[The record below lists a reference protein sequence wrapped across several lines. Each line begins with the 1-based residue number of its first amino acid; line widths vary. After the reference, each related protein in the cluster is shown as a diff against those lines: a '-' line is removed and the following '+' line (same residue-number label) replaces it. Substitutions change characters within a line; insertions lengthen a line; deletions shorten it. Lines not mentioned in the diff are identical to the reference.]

1 MSSKPTAP
9 SLKRLL
15 FWVATLLIPILL
27 LLVAEAFLRVIDYG
41 GTAPLFRQE
50 VRFGIP
56 KWVVNANVAQ
66 RYFNLPPEMMPEAS
80 SDVAFPVNKL
90 PGTVRIFCLGGSTT
104 AGFPF
109 EINANFP
116 FQLQHRLKKAYPN
129 NVIEIVNLGISAV
142 NSFTVLDLLPEILEK
157 QPDGLIIYMGHNEFY
172 GAFGV
177 GSTQS
182 VGSNRTLI
190 LTYLAFKKWQIFQL
204 LENVIG
210 QFSNR
215 QKPGETGESL
225 MQAMAARQEI
235 PLDDPAVAQARDNF
249 SANLQEIAR
258 AAKAANV
265 PVVLSTLVSNLRDH
279 SPFISKFAEKQ
290 DETTRNRLNAQ
301 LLEVRGLVAAG
312 QLEKAASLLNAIAAV
327 DSVSAE
333 WHFLRG
339 EIALRSGETDAAFGA
354 FSRARDLDLLRFRAP
369 SFFNDA
375 IRTIAETEQLPLVDL
390 AAVFRAVSPDGI
402 PGNNLFLEHLHP
414 NFNGYQLMAQSFA
427 IALRQLNFP
436 RLTPQPPAV
445 DLFGKKDIADI
456 LQSFRADS
464 AGVTPLDIEFGNL
477 RNFQLMQ
484 RWPFS
489 ITPLSVDAY
498 QPVGD
503 SLTKATAVRHLR
515 RETYWDFAHYELAE
529 AYQSAGKTARALRE
543 IRAVGVAFPENYVPD
558 MKTGDLLL
566 LQNDLENARIAY
578 EKSLSKS
585 PSNPAIIIKLSNTL
599 VLQTRFQEAIERLNR
614 AYAATNL
621 ENSQKV
627 TMLYLLGL
635 SHANLRNFQ
644 LAERALNEALAIQ
657 SDFAP
662 ALNLLQQI
670 RDFQR

>member
-66 RYFNLPPEMMPEAS
+66 RYFNLPPEMIPEAS

-116 FQLQHRLKKAYPN
+116 FQLQHRLKKAFPN

-190 LTYLAFKKWQIFQL
+190 LTYLAFKKWRIFQL

-215 QKPGETGESL
+215 QKPGETAESL

-235 PLDDPAVAQARDNF
+235 PLYDPAVAQARDNF
-249 SANLQEIAR
+249 AANLQEIVR
-258 AAKAANV
+258 TAKAANV

-301 LLEVRGLVAAG
+301 LLEAHGLVAAG
-312 QLEKAASLLNAIAAV
+312 QLEKAASLLNAVAAV

-333 WHFLRG
+333 MHFLRG
-339 EIALRSGETDAAFGA
+339 EIALKSGKTDAAFGA

-369 SFFNDA
+369 SFFNDV
-375 IRTIAETEQLPLVDL
+375 IRTVAETEQLPLVDL
-390 AAVFRAVSPDGI
+390 AAVFRAASPEGI

-414 NFNGYQLMAQSFA
+414 NFTGYQLMAQSYA

-489 ITPLSVDAY
+489 ITPLSIDAY

-503 SLTKATAVRHLR
+503 SLTKATAIRHLR

-529 AYQSAGKTARALRE
+529 AYQSAEKMARALRE
-543 IRAVGVAFPENYVPD
+543 IRAVGIAFPENYVPD

-621 ENSQKV
+621 DNNQKV